1 MKKIISLKTFP
12 LLIATAIL
20 MTLGACRQ
28 DDEND
33 FQTAKNNVI
42 ASKTTNS
49 NQLKTTTGD
58 EVLEADPPVKNGTHW
73 KTQQ

>member
-12 LLIATAIL
+12 LLIVIA

-33 FQTAKNNVI
+33 FQKAKTSVI
-42 ASKTTNS
+42 DSKITNT
-49 NQLKTTTGD
+49 NQLKTTND
-58 EVLEADPPVKNGTHW
+58 ENLKETDPPVKNGTHW
-73 KTQQ
+73 KAQQ

>member
-12 LLIATAIL
+12 LIIAMAVC

-33 FQTAKNNVI
+33 FQMAKNNATGLKI
-42 ASKTTNS
+42 ASDKQSKTVEGK
-49 NQLKTTTGD
+49 LIAKT
-58 EVLEADPPVKNGTHW
+58 DPPVKNGTHW
-73 KTQQ
+73 KTQP